1 VIVRIATE
9 NQYRFP
15 DDQADRLNDIDNAV
29 VAAVEAG
36 DEDRFHESFEELLAL
51 VRSEGTVLGDD
62 ELEESDVILP
72 PPDTSFVEAQQ
83 QFTGDGLIPEV

>member
-9 NQYRFP
+9 NQYEFP
-15 DDQADRLNDIDNAV
+15 DDQADRLNDLDNAV

-36 DEDRFHESFEELLAL
+36 DEDRFHEVFEELLAF
-51 VRSEGTVLGDD
+51 VRAEGSLLDAE

-72 PPDTSFVEAQQ
+72 PPDISIAEASAD
-83 QFTGDGLIPEV
+83 FTGEGLIPD

>member
-15 DDQADRLNDIDNAV
+15 DDQADRLNDLDNAV
-29 VAAVEAG
+29 VAAVDAG
-36 DEDRFHESFEELLAL
+36 DEDRFHEAFEELLSL

-62 ELEESDVILP
+62 ELEESEVILP
-72 PPDTSFVEAQQ
+72 PPDISITEASAD
-83 QFTGDGLIPEV
+83 FTGEGLIPD

>member
-9 NQYRFP
+9 NQFRFP
-15 DDQADRLNDIDNAV
+15 DEQSDRLNDLDNAV

-36 DEDRFHESFEELLAL
+36 DEDRFHEVFEELLAL

-72 PPDTSFVEAQQ
+72 PPDISITEASAD
-83 QFTGDGLIPEV
+83 FTGEGLIPD